1 MNHENRQSGSSQLA
15 EIPHGNFTRT
25 ALLKV
30 MAQAALEA
38 LPAAA
43 LLAGLIAGVFFI
55 FR

>member
-1 MNHENRQSGSSQLA
+1 MNHESRQSGSLQLA
-15 EIPHGNFTRT
+15 EIPRGNFSRT

-38 LPAAA
+38 LPASA
-43 LLAGLIAGVFFI
+43 LLVGLIAGVFFI